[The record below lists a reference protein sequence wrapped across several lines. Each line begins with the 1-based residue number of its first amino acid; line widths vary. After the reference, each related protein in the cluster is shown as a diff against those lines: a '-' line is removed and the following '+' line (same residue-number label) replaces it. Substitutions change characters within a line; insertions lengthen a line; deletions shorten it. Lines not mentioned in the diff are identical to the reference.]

1 MPYLFMLIT
10 LGGVVAGQ
18 LLLRKGMLLVGQF
31 PQGLNEVVPFFFRA
45 LTNFYVLCAMF
56 SVLIAGLSWVA
67 AISRA
72 EELSRVY
79 PFIALSYVLVVLFS
93 AMVLKEDV
101 TSVRWIGV
109 VLIASGVF
117 LVTRS

>member
-10 LGGVVAGQ
+10 LAGVVTAQ

-31 PQGLNEVVPFFFRA
+31 PQVLSEVIPFFFRA
-45 LTNFYVLCAMF
+45 FTNPYVLGAML
-56 SVLIAGLSWVA
+56 SGLIAVLAWIS

-72 EELSRVY
+72 GELSRVY
-79 PFIALSYVLVVLFS
+79 PFMALSYVLVVLFS
-93 AMVLKEDV
+93 ALIFKEDV
-101 TSVRWIGV
+101 TPLRWVGV
-109 VLIASGVF
+109 IIVGLGVF

>member
-10 LGGVVAGQ
+10 LVGIVTTQ

-31 PQGLNEVVPFFFRA
+31 PQGLNEITPFFFRA
-45 LTNFYVLCAMF
+45 FTNPYVLGAVF
-56 SVLIAGLSWVA
+56 SVIIAGLAWVS

-72 EELSRVY
+72 GELSRVY
-79 PFIALSYVLVVLFS
+79 PFMALSYVLVVLFS
-93 AMVLKEDV
+93 ALIFKEDV
-101 TSVRWIGV
+101 TPLRWAGV
-109 VLIASGVF
+109 IIVGLGVF

>member
-10 LGGVVAGQ
+10 LAGVVTAQ
-18 LLLRKGMLLVGQF
+18 LLLRKGMLLIGQF

-45 LTNFYVLCAMF
+45 FTNAYVLCAFF
-56 SVLIAGLSWVA
+56 SLLLAGLSWMVA
-67 AISRA
+67 VSRA

-79 PFIALSYVLVVLFS
+79 PFMALSYVLVVLFS
-93 AMVLKEDV
+93 AVVLKEDV

>member
-10 LGGVVAGQ
+10 LAGTATAQ

-31 PQGLNEVVPFFFRA
+31 PHNFSEVIPFLLRA
-45 LTNFYVLCAMF
+45 FTNLYVLGAIL
-56 SVLIAGLSWVA
+56 SVLVAGLAWIS

-72 EELSRVY
+72 EALSRIY
-79 PFIALSYVLVVLFS
+79 PFMALSYVLVVLFS
-93 AMVLKEDV
+93 ALFLRENVTVL
-101 TSVRWIGV
+101 RWVGVIFIGLG
-109 VLIASGVF
+109 VL